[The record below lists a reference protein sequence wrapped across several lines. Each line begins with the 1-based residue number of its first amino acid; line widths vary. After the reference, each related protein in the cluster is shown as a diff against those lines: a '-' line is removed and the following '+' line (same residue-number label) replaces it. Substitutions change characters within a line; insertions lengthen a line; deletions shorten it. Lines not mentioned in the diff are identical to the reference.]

1 MTTIIIDIKIFKDVM
16 ASALKRG
23 ISYVE
28 AIENKKQYADVMA
41 ELTKEEE
48 EEKEDQKP

>member
-1 MTTIIIDIKIFKDVM
+1 MTIITDIKIFKDVM

-28 AIENKKQYADVMA
+28 ALEDKERYCDVMV
-41 ELTKEEE
+41 ELTEEE
-48 EEKEDQKP
+48 EEEENQEP